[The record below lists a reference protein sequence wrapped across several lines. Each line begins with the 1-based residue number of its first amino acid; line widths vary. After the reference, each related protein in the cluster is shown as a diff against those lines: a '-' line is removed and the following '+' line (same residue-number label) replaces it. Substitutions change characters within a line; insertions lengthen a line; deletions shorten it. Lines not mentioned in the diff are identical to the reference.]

1 MRQRK
6 ILGRPS
12 ITKSQKNKLIRLY
25 QINNLSVRDI
35 AKMCNMKTST
45 AYKYLKKANIQR
57 SR

>member
-1 MRQRK
+1 MK

-57 SR
+57 RR